1 MNENCNVKL
10 AAKKTSPENQIE
22 SNVCL
27 KVPEMKNELVTI
39 LSDFK
44 FCKKKKSLNSR
55 FAQFPQ
61 RNLFSIYWQS
71 IQVQLK

>member
-1 MNENCNVKL
+1 MNENCNVKF

-44 FCKKKKSLNSR
+44 FCKKKKVRILVLHNSR
-55 FAQFPQ
+55 SA
-61 RNLFSIYWQS
+61 IYFQS
-71 IQVQLK
+71 IGNPFKFN